1 MFSLSDEFR
10 GLSSKIYTFGFL
22 CLAIKFLQIEFINF
36 SGTRIEI
43 SDTGAV
49 AGALGVTTFA
59 LTFAASLRLARDYVA
74 YRLSITADEAT
85 LPSLKVD
92 AFSNEREQ
100 NLKFVEKNYHY
111 ILTLSWLSF
120 LVEALLPLLLGLIVA
135 LISAQDMLSFIQAA
149 TRWSG

>member
-10 GLSSKIYTFGFL
+10 RLSSKIYTFGFL

-49 AGALGVTTFA
+49 AGALGATTFA
-59 LTFAASLRLARDYVA
+59 LTFAAALRLLRDYFA
-74 YRLSITADEAT
+74 YRLSITAEETD
-85 LPSLKVD
+85 LPSLKLD

-111 ILTLSWLSF
+111 IATLSWLSF
-120 LVEALLPLLLGLIVA
+120 LVEALFPLFLGLIVA
-135 LISAQDMLSFIQAA
+135 LISLENMLAFLQTA
-149 TRWSG
+149 TEWSG